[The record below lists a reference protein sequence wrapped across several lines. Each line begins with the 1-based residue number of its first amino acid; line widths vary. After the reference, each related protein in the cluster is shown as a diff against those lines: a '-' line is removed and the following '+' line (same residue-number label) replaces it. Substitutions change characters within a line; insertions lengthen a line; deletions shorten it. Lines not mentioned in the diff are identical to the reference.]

1 MNRAGLVSITFRKKT
16 PREIVEL
23 MKTAGLSQVEWG
35 GDVHVRPGAGSAAEV
50 RRMTEGE
57 GLRTSAYGSYY
68 RLEENEFEPWLD
80 EAEALGAPVI
90 RVWAGRK
97 GSAEVDEH
105 EREALVRTLNDCV
118 RQAAER
124 SIVVSLE
131 YHPGTL
137 TDSRDSVRRLMKE
150 SEVSFH
156 WQPRWDWPETE
167 RLAAQK
173 EVAPRLTCVHTF
185 TWHHTEQGIVRL
197 PLSHGA
203 EMWNRVLPE
212 CKNVPMLLEFVEND
226 SDEALLRDARWL
238 AEALEKA

>member
-23 MKTAGLSQVEWG
+23 MKRAGLSYVEWG
-35 GDVHVRPGAGSAAEV
+35 GDVHVKPGAGSAAEV

-97 GSAEVDEH
+97 GSADVDEA
-105 EREALVRTLNDCV
+105 EREALIRTLNDCV

-124 SIVVSLE
+124 NITVSLE
-131 YHPGTL
+131 YHPNTL

-150 SEVSFH
+150 STVSFH
-156 WQPRWDWPETE
+156 WQPRWDWPEAE
-167 RLAAQK
+167 RLAALN
-173 EVAPRLTCVHTF
+173 EVLPRLTCVHTF
-185 TWHHTEQGIVRL
+185 TWRHTEQGIVRL
-197 PLSHGA
+197 PLSDGA
-203 EMWNRVLPE
+203 EMWNRVLPASA
-212 CKNVPMLLEFVEND
+212 NAPMLMEFVEND
-226 SDEALLRDARWL
+226 SDEALLRDAAWL
-238 AEALEKA
+238 RAALEK